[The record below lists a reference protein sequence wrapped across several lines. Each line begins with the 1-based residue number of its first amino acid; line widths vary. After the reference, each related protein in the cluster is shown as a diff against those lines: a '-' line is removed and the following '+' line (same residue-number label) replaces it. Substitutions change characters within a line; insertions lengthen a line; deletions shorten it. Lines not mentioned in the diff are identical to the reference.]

1 VLGNGNL
8 RAQQKA
14 TQSFTVAVNNSY
26 YVSLSWT
33 ASVTAGVS
41 GYYVYRSS
49 VSGGPYTKLNPTAV
63 VAGTTYTDLTVQLG
77 KIYYYVV
84 TAVDPSDTIPESGYS
99 NEVSTTIPSS

>member
-49 VSGGPYTKLNPTAV
+49 VSGGPYTKLNPTAL
-63 VAGTTYTDLTVQLG
+63 VAGTSYEDFTVQLG
-77 KIYYYVV
+77 TSYFYVV
-84 TAVDPSDTIPESGYS
+84 TAVDPNATPPESVYS